1 MELHTLDDL
10 YQLALKD
17 IKGKKG
23 IITISIDS
31 IPKVSK
37 SNDIIGNCVQE
48 WIPQWLEDNG
58 LCLDS
63 NEHTQSFP
71 DFTAVIDGK
80 KYDMEVKC
88 WNVNNAPGFD
98 LANFDGFYREIYKD
112 PHKLNAK
119 YLVFAYRP
127 NLHGFEIV
135 DIFLKNIWELTA
147 PTRQYP
153 IGLQNKQGRIYAI
166 RPFNFYRKPEG
177 SFKNKVQ
184 FLEAIK
190 AAREQFPIGNM
201 IEPHIWLEKVLK
213 QNNSRTDWC

>member
-1 MELHTLDDL
+1 MELNTLDDL
-10 YQLALKD
+10 YQLALTD

-23 IITISIDS
+23 TITISIDS

-48 WIPQWLEDNG
+48 WIPQWLEDKG
-58 LCLDS
+58 LNLDS
-63 NEHTQSFP
+63 NNNTQAFP
-71 DFTAVIDGK
+71 DFTAVINNK

-98 LANFDGFYREIYKD
+98 LANFDGFYREIYND
-112 PHKLNAK
+112 PNKLNAQ
-119 YLVFAYRP
+119 YLVFAYKP

-147 PTRQYP
+147 PTKQYP
-153 IGLQNKQGRIYAI
+153 IGLQNKQGRLYAI
-166 RPFNFYRKPEG
+166 RPYNFYRKPND
-177 SFKNKVQ
+177 SFKNKAE

-190 AAREQFPIGNM
+190 KTREKFPIENM
-201 IEPHIWLEKVLK
+201 IDPDIWLKKVNVK
-213 QNNSRTDWC
+213 VK